1 VFKTALEIDQRWVI
15 DFAADRQQYVCQSQ
29 SVNLFFPANVSK
41 QELHNTHMLAW
52 KKGLKSLYYVR
63 SEAIKRADVVSEQK
77 PREIMLDYN
86 KESTCLSCEG

>member
-1 VFKTALEIDQRWVI
+1 
-15 DFAADRQQYVCQSQ
+15 
-29 SVNLFFPANVSK
+29 VNLFFPALVSK

-52 KKGLKSLYYVR
+52 TKGLKSLYYVR

-77 PREIMLDYN
+77 PREYILDYN